1 MWLAAVFTKKNNAK
15 KLNWR
20 SLGALLFFSCAI
32 AGFQLGVYVSER
44 PDVVDSGI
52 LTQIYYSLS
61 LFVLGGVDLGMPV
74 GGTQLG
80 RFLMWLAYFGAPI
93 LAASTIIDA
102 LLRALAPQGWKF
114 RRIKNHIVVV
124 GANEL
129 TLSYLRVLRKH
140 DIHTPVI
147 VVSKQLEKSTAEE
160 LEQSFAASVIIGDIT
175 HDFFIKQLQLEHVK
189 KILLLGND
197 SLRSYEAASNI
208 LNLFPNIGKKVVI
221 HCGNL
226 RFMRAMSTSRV
237 AKECQT
243 FNTYHLAALGLVH
256 NHLLQHF
263 QQTKPKDVVIL
274 AGFGR
279 FGQTILEELQDKASE
294 ELDTVVIVD
303 KDAHRRVMVADEQM
317 EFTGNYHRAL
327 FEGDISHPD
336 VWRKLQIEANLG
348 VKDTVV
354 VLGTGRE
361 EDNLRTALWIKY
373 KFPRTK
379 VIARSS
385 KESRFATEVAKEHD
399 IVSISITQ
407 LVEENIP
414 KDWLG

>member
-1 MWLAAVFTKKNNAK
+1 M
-15 KLNWR
+15 
-20 SLGALLFFSCAI
+20 
-32 AGFQLGVYVSER
+32 
-44 PDVVDSGI
+44 
-52 LTQIYYSLS
+52 
-61 LFVLGGVDLGMPV
+61 LGGVDLGTPT
-74 GGTQLG
+74 GGSEFG
-80 RFLMWLAYFGAPI
+80 RALMWLAYFGAPI
-93 LAASTIIDA
+93 LAASTLIDA
-102 LLRALAPQGWKF
+102 LLRALSPQRWQL
-114 RRIKNHIVVV
+114 RRLRNHILVV

-140 DIHTPVI
+140 DLGTQVV
-147 VVSKQLEKSTAEE
+147 VVSKQLEKSAAEE
-160 LEQSFAASVIIGDIT
+160 LEQSFDATVIIGDIT
-175 HDFFIKQLQLEHVK
+175 HEFFVKQLQLEHVK

-208 LNLFPNIGKKVVI
+208 LSMFPGIGEKVVI
-221 HCGNL
+221 HCGSL
-226 RFMRAMSTSRV
+226 RFMRAMSTSQV
-237 AKECQT
+237 ANQCQT

-263 QQTKPKDVVIL
+263 EITEPRDVVIL

-317 EFTGNYHRAL
+317 EFSGNYRRAL

-336 VWRKLQIEANLG
+336 VWRRLQSDANLEAR
-348 VKDTVV
+348 DTVI

-361 EDNLRTALWIKY
+361 EDNLRTALWLRN

-379 VIARSS
+379 LIARSS
-385 KESRFATEVAKEHD
+385 KKSRFATEVAEEHD

>member
-1 MWLAAVFTKKNNAK
+1 MQKNTTKTKKSS
-15 KLNWR
+15 WR
-20 SLGALLFFSCAI
+20 SLGALFFFSCAL
-32 AGFQLGVYVSER
+32 AAFHMGVAVSER
-44 PDVVDSGI
+44 PSVIDGSI
-52 LTQIYYSLS
+52 LAQVYYSLS
-61 LFVLGGVDLGMPV
+61 LFVLGGVDLGMPT
-74 GGTQLG
+74 GGTALG

-102 LLRALAPQGWKF
+102 LLRALAPQGWQL
-114 RRIKNHIVVV
+114 RRIKNHIIVV
-124 GANEL
+124 GASEL

-140 DIHTPVI
+140 DTDTSVI
-147 VVSKQLEKSTAEE
+147 VVSKQLEKSTVEE
-160 LEQSFAASVIIGDIT
+160 LEQGFDATVIIGDIT
-175 HDFFIKQLQLEHVK
+175 HEFFIKQLQLEHVK
-189 KILLLGND
+189 KVLLLGND

-208 LNLFPNIGKKVVI
+208 LNLFPNIGEKVVI

-226 RFMRAMSTSRV
+226 RFMRAMATSRV
-237 AKECQT
+237 ARECQT

-256 NHLLQHF
+256 NHLLKHF
-263 QQTKPKDVVIL
+263 KETQPKDVVIL

-317 EFTGNYHRAL
+317 EFSGNYHRAL

-336 VWRKLQIEANLG
+336 VWRKLQTEANLG
-348 VKDTVV
+348 VRDTVV

-361 EDNLRTALWIKY
+361 EDNLRTALWIRNKY
-373 KFPRTK
+373 PRTK

-385 KESRFATEVAKEHD
+385 KESRFATEVAEEHD
-399 IVSISITQ
+399 LVSISITQ